1 MIWRE
6 KRVLLIILAL
16 VLAANTMFFF
26 TYRVQYQ
33 KRIDTLDQRLAQV
46 QAELDAAHTARVRA
60 EQTFQSYRK
69 VENDVLVVFNES
81 WATQQAR
88 FTKLFSE
95 VTRLAMASSLEPAS
109 YSFQRGEARRVSSG
123 SKRETLGAT
132 EVSISFGVK
141 GTYAQV
147 RRLINLLE
155 LSRQFVIIE
164 SISLTAAENDTL
176 SLALKLK
183 TIFRDEQPGAASNS
197 L

>member
-16 VLAANTMFFF
+16 ILIANTAFFF

-33 KRIDTLDQRLAQV
+33 SRIDTLDERLAQV
-46 QAELDAAHTARVRA
+46 QAELDAAQTARVKA

-69 VENDVLVVFNES
+69 VENDVLQVFNDNWS
-81 WATQQAR
+81 TQQER
-88 FTKLFSE
+88 FTKLFAE

-109 YSFQRGEARRVSSG
+109 YSFARGDAKRVSSG

-164 SISLTAAENDTL
+164 GIGLNAADDDGL
-176 SLALKLK
+176 SLALRLK
-183 TIFRDEQPGAASNS
+183 TIFRDEQPAAANR